1 MNLKIRFV
9 PYEKFKRNG
18 KKSLL
23 RDLQENTILLI
34 DAKISPE
41 EEAYIIE
48 ETMKKVSERF
58 SGVEMSSVEL
68 GEKAENVLGMV
79 KNALLERVLGKK
91 RGMTIIGPAKIVRK
105 IKKNPE
111 ELLLYM

>member
-1 MNLKIRFV
+1 MNLKIKFI
-9 PYEKFKRNG
+9 PYEKFKKNNRNF
-18 KKSLL
+18 L

-48 ETMKKVSERF
+48 ETMRKVSDRF
-58 SGVEMSSVEL
+58 SGVEMSSIEL
-68 GEKAENVLGMV
+68 GEKTANVLGMV
-79 KNALLERVLGKK
+79 KNVLIERIIGKK
-91 RGMTIIGPAKIVRK
+91 RGMTIIGPARVVRK
-105 IKKNPE
+105 IRKNPE